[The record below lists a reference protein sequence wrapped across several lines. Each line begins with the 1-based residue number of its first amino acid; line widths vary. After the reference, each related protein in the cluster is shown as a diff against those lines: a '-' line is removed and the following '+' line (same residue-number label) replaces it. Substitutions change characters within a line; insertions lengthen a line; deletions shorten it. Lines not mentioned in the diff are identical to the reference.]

1 MENRD
6 ARSLPAPAQEALR
19 RRAVH
24 AVLVLGKK
32 KSEVAKLLG
41 VTSQAVRNWLKA
53 HKARGDSALA
63 AQKRGRRVGEKTSIS
78 AEQAKVIAE
87 LVRDRCPDQLKLPF
101 YLWTREAVAKL
112 IEDRFGIVISLTT
125 AGRYLAAWGFTP
137 QKPARRAYQQDPE
150 AVERWLKEEYPAI
163 QAQAKREGA
172 QIQWLDESGMRS
184 DHTAGRSYSPRG
196 KTPVVK
202 VTGKRFGCSMISA
215 ITNQGKL
222 AFMIYRERFTS
233 QVLIKFLRRLLRQNK
248 GKVFLIL
255 DSHPVHRSKVVKRW
269 VEDRADRLKI
279 FYLPGYSPELNPDE
293 LVNQDVKSNA
303 VGRKRARDVK
313 ELMENV
319 RSFLR
324 RKQRRPDLVRRYF
337 LAPHVAYAAQTV

>member
-6 ARSLPAPAQEALR
+6 ARSLPPAAQEEKR
-19 RRAVH
+19 RIAVH
-24 AVLVLGKK
+24 AVRTLGMSNSQAAELV
-32 KSEVAKLLG
+32 G

-53 HKARGDSALA
+53 HAKGGASALA
-63 AQKRGRRVGEKTSIS
+63 ARKRGRRQGEKRRLS
-78 AEQAKVIAE
+78 AEQAAVIAE

-101 YLWTREAVAKL
+101 YLWTRAAVAKL
-112 IEDRFGIVISLTT
+112 VEERFGIVVSEKT
-125 AGRYLAAWGFTP
+125 AGRYLKEWGFTP
-137 QKPARRAYQQDPE
+137 QKPARRAYQQDPV

-163 QAQAKREGA
+163 QAEAKREGA

-184 DHTAGRSYSPRG
+184 DHTVGTSFSPRG

-233 QVLIKFLRRLLRQNK
+233 QLLIKFMRRLLRQNA
-248 GKVFLIL
+248 GKIFLIL
-255 DSHPVHRSKVVKRW
+255 DNHPVHRSNAVKEW
-269 VEDRADRLKI
+269 VEGRSERLKI
-279 FYLPGYSPELNPDE
+279 FFLPGYSPELNPDE

-303 VGRKRARDVK
+303 VGRNRVHDVK
-313 ELMENV
+313 QLIANV
-319 RSFLR
+319 RAFLKA
-324 RKQRRPDLVRRYF
+324 RKRRPDLVQRYF
-337 LAPHVAYAAQTV
+337 LGQHVAYAAAN

>member
-1 MENRD
+1 METRD
-6 ARSLPAPAQEALR
+6 ARSLPAAAQEEKR
-19 RRAVH
+19 RIAVN
-24 AVLVLGKK
+24 AVLKHGMSNAQAAEL
-32 KSEVAKLLG
+32 VA
-41 VTSQAVRNWLKA
+41 VTPQAVRNWLKVHA
-53 HKARGDSALA
+53 KGGASALTA
-63 AQKRGRRVGEKTSIS
+63 RKRGRRQGEQKRLSP
-78 AEQAKVIAE
+78 EQATAIAD

-101 YLWTREAVAKL
+101 YLWTRAAVARL
-112 IEDRFGIVISLTT
+112 IAEHFGILISEKT
-125 AGRYLAAWGFTP
+125 AGRYLKEWGFTA

-150 AVERWLKEEYPAI
+150 AVERWIKEEYPAI
-163 QAQAKREGA
+163 QVQAKREGA

-184 DHTAGRSYSPRG
+184 DHTVGTSFSPRG

-233 QVLIKFLRRLLRQNK
+233 QMLIKFLRRLLRQNA

-255 DSHPVHRSKVVKRW
+255 DNHPVHRSKLVKQW
-269 VEDRADRLKI
+269 VEERSERLKI

-303 VGRKRARDVK
+303 VGRNRVRDVK
-313 ELMENV
+313 QLVANV
-319 RSFLR
+319 RAFLKD
-324 RKQRRPDLVRRYF
+324 RKRRPDLVRRYF
-337 LAPHVAYAAQTV
+337 LGQHVGYAAAN

>member
-1 MENRD
+1 MEKRD
-6 ARSLPAPAQEALR
+6 ARSLPAAAQEEIR

-24 AVLVLGKK
+24 AVLELGKK
-32 KSEVAKLLG
+32 KSEAAKLFG

-53 HKARGDSALA
+53 HKEQGDSALA
-63 AQKRGRRVGEKTSIS
+63 AQKRGRQAGQKT
-78 AEQAKVIAE
+78 ALPEDQAKVIAE
-87 LVRDRCPDQLKLPF
+87 LVRDRDPDQLKLPF
-101 YLWTREAVAKL
+101 YLWTREAVAQL
-112 IEDRFGIVISLTT
+112 IEARFGVQVSVKT
-125 AGRYLAAWGFTP
+125 AGRYLAKWGFTP

-163 QAQAKREGA
+163 QAQARREGA
-172 QIQWLDESGMRS
+172 QIHWGDESGMRS

-196 KTPVVK
+196 KTPVVR
-202 VTGKRFGCSMISA
+202 VTGKRFSCHMISTV
-215 ITNQGKL
+215 TNLGKL
-222 AFMIYRERFTS
+222 SFMIYRERFTS
-233 QVLIKFLRRLLRQNK
+233 QVLIKFLRRLLRQST

-255 DSHPVHRSKVVKRW
+255 DNHPVHRSRAVKQW
-269 VEDRADRLKI
+269 VEKRADRLSL

-319 RSFLR
+319 RAFLR

-337 LAPHVAYAAQTV
+337 LAPQIAYAAQTI